1 MVSTT
6 KLNPKKK
13 RRREDDKK
21 KKKQYQHQTI
31 NVDVNSSGNDST
43 TRKQHQPNQMQLP
56 LSVYDSSL
64 VSPHYGIND
73 RQPTNPLVDAEI
85 CGQDGRATASVRGD
99 GGLIPTGGAL
109 VVWPCDFGPNQ
120 FGWLI
125 NQLGKP

>member
-21 KKKQYQHQTI
+21 TPKQYQHQTI
-31 NVDVNSSGNDST
+31 NLKVNSSGNDST
-43 TRKQHQPNQMQLP
+43 TWKQHQPKQMQLP

-73 RQPTNPLVDAEI
+73 RQPTNPFVVDA
-85 CGQDGRATASVRGD
+85 ATD
-99 GGLIPTGGAL
+99 FMTLFFQTLIKNQKQTQQPTQPQPL
-109 VVWPCDFGPNQ
+109 PTKQPIIITPPINKNQ
-120 FGWLI
+120 
-125 NQLGKP
+125 Q